1 MIIITGG
8 VGFIGS
14 HILAALEKV
23 ENNIAVVD
31 MFGSDDKWIYMV
43 EIHIN

>member
-14 HILAALEKV
+14 QVLAALEKV
-23 ENNIAVVD
+23 ESNIAVVD
-31 MFGSDDKWIYMV
+31 MFGSNKAYQQGV
-43 EIHIN
+43 